1 MKNLKDILL
10 EKLKVSK
17 NTNTLSFTFDDLCKS
32 ILRFVDK
39 NISKSSIVYRFDTE
53 YVIKISTLDYFK
65 DNPLII
71 QDETPIHSIIKPL
84 QGCKIGTMSANT
96 RTSNHIECYTTGR
109 NITLNNKFVTD
120 VSFDITEKN
129 FSQIFDT
136 FDLETLYEILNEEN

>member
-1 MKNLKDILL
+1 MKNLKDIIL

-17 NTNTLSFTFDDLCKS
+17 NTDTLSFTFGELCDS
-32 ILRFVDK
+32 IVRFVNK
-39 NISKSSIVYRFDTE
+39 NLSNSSARKFGTE
-53 YVIKISTLDYFK
+53 YVVNIFELDYFK
-65 DNPLII
+65 NNPLII

-84 QGCKIGTMSANT
+84 QGCKIGTISANA
-96 RTSNHIECYTTGR
+96 RSLNYIECYTTGR

-136 FDLETLYEILNEEN
+136 FDLETLYEILNEEH

>member
-1 MKNLKDILL
+1 MKNLKDIIL

-17 NTNTLSFTFDDLCKS
+17 NTDTLSFTFSELYDS
-32 ILRFVDK
+32 IARFVNK
-39 NISKSSIVYRFDTE
+39 NLSNRSARKFGTE
-53 YVIKISTLDYFK
+53 YVVNVFELDYFK

-71 QDETPIHSIIKPL
+71 QDETQIHSIIKPL

-96 RTSNHIECYTTGR
+96 RTPNHIECYTTGR

-136 FDLETLYEILNEEN
+136 IDLETLYEILNEEN